1 MTRHS
6 DIPTPPATTPALH
19 VLAIS
24 GSTRAGSLNAQ
35 LLRAAAAA
43 PPRVELVELD
53 PAVIKAIPAFDEDDE
68 ARAGGDDIPALRMM
82 RHQIA
87 GADAVLFAT
96 PEYNASVPGALKNA
110 LDWISRPIAANVL
123 HNKPVAVIGAST
135 GLFGATWA
143 QAELR
148 KILQTIG
155 AKVVDRKLALA
166 RQTPRP
172 RTCRR
177 ARSGRLDREHGDVA
191 VRQQPV
197 GHAAMEQAAEPGDA
211 PRTGD
216 HEVVTAVLGETGDRA
231 DRPFMEKRRRD

>member
-1 MTRHS
+1 MATHS
-6 DIPTPPATTPALH
+6 DIPTPPATTPALQ

-24 GSTRAGSLNAQ
+24 GSTRAGSFNGQ

-43 PPRVELVELD
+43 LPPSVELVELD

-87 GADAVLFAT
+87 EADAVLFAT

-155 AKVVDRKLALA
+155 AKVVNRELALA
-166 RQTPRP
+166 IAHRQFDERGSLVESDL
-172 RTCRR
+172 REQLVEHIDELLDAASAFR
-177 ARSGRLDREHGDVA
+177 A
-191 VRQQPV
+191 
-197 GHAAMEQAAEPGDA
+197 
-211 PRTGD
+211 
-216 HEVVTAVLGETGDRA
+216 
-231 DRPFMEKRRRD
+231 

>member
-1 MTRHS
+1 
-6 DIPTPPATTPALH
+6 
-19 VLAIS
+19 
-24 GSTRAGSLNAQ
+24 

-43 PPRVELVELD
+43 LPPSVELVELD

-110 LDWISRPIAANVL
+110 LDWISRPIATSVL
-123 HNKPVAVIGAST
+123 RNKPVAVIGAST

-155 AKVVDRKLALA
+155 ANVVDRELALA
-166 RQTPRP
+166 QAHQQFDERGSLLASDVREQLIEHIDELPR
-172 RTCRR
+172 RRLGILRLGSFGLRAAAGARR
-177 ARSGRLDREHGDVA
+177 ATSQID
-191 VRQQPV
+191 Q
-197 GHAAMEQAAEPGDA
+197 
-211 PRTGD
+211 
-216 HEVVTAVLGETGDRA
+216 GDR
-231 DRPFMEKRRRD
+231 

>member
-1 MTRHS
+1 MARRS
-6 DIPTPPATTPALH
+6 DIPTPPATTPARH

-24 GSTRAGSLNAQ
+24 GSTRAGSFNAQ
-35 LLRAAAAA
+35 LLRAAAAEL
-43 PPRVELVELD
+43 PPYVELVELD

-110 LDWISRPIAANVL
+110 LDWISRPIATNVL
-123 HNKPVAVIGAST
+123 RNKPVAVVGAST

-155 AKVVDRKLALA
+155 AKVVDRELALPQA
-166 RQTPRP
+166 HQQFDELGSLLEAALREQLVEHVDEL
-172 RTCRR
+172 
-177 ARSGRLDREHGDVA
+177 LD
-191 VRQQPV
+191 
-197 GHAAMEQAAEPGDA
+197 AASSFCA
-211 PRTGD
+211 
-216 HEVVTAVLGETGDRA
+216 
-231 DRPFMEKRRRD
+231 

>member
-1 MTRHS
+1 M
-6 DIPTPPATTPALH
+6 H

-43 PPRVELVELD
+43 LPPRVELVALD
-53 PAVIKAIPAFDEDDE
+53 PALIKAIPAFDEDDE

-110 LDWISRPIAANVL
+110 LDWISRPIATNVL
-123 HNKPVAVIGAST
+123 RNKPVAVIGAST
-135 GLFGATWA
+135 GLFGAAWA

-155 AKVVDRKLALA
+155 AKVVDRELALA
-166 RQTPRP
+166 HAHQQFDGRGSLLAGDLREQLIEHVDELLDAATAFRP
-172 RTCRR
+172 TAQAITRT
-177 ARSGRLDREHGDVA
+177 
-191 VRQQPV
+191 
-197 GHAAMEQAAEPGDA
+197 
-211 PRTGD
+211 T
-216 HEVVTAVLGETGDRA
+216 
-231 DRPFMEKRRRD
+231 

>member
-1 MTRHS
+1 MARHS
-6 DIPTPPATTPALH
+6 DIPTPPATTPARH

-24 GSTRAGSLNAQ
+24 GSTRAGSFNAQ
-35 LLRAAAAA
+35 LLRAAAAEL
-43 PPRVELVELD
+43 PPYVELVELD

-110 LDWISRPIAANVL
+110 LDWISRPIATNVL
-123 HNKPVAVIGAST
+123 RNKPVAVVGAST

-155 AKVVDRKLALA
+155 AKVVDRELALPQA
-166 RQTPRP
+166 HQQFDELGSLLEAALREQLVEHVDEL
-172 RTCRR
+172 
-177 ARSGRLDREHGDVA
+177 LD
-191 VRQQPV
+191 
-197 GHAAMEQAAEPGDA
+197 AASSFCA
-211 PRTGD
+211 
-216 HEVVTAVLGETGDRA
+216 
-231 DRPFMEKRRRD
+231 

>member
-1 MTRHS
+1 V
-6 DIPTPPATTPALH
+6 H

-43 PPRVELVELD
+43 LPPSVELVALD
-53 PAVIKAIPAFDEDDE
+53 PALIKAIPAFDEDDE

-110 LDWISRPIAANVL
+110 LDWISRPIATNVL
-123 HNKPVAVIGAST
+123 RNKPVAVIGAST
-135 GLFGATWA
+135 GLFGAAWA

-155 AKVVDRKLALA
+155 AKVVDRELALTQA
-166 RQTPRP
+166 HQQFDERGSLLASDLREQLVDHIDEL
-172 RTCRR
+172 
-177 ARSGRLDREHGDVA
+177 LDAASA
-191 VRQQPV
+191 VC
-197 GHAAMEQAAEPGDA
+197 A
-211 PRTGD
+211 
-216 HEVVTAVLGETGDRA
+216 
-231 DRPFMEKRRRD
+231 

>member
-1 MTRHS
+1 
-6 DIPTPPATTPALH
+6 
-19 VLAIS
+19 
-24 GSTRAGSLNAQ
+24 
-35 LLRAAAAA
+35 
-43 PPRVELVELD
+43 
-53 PAVIKAIPAFDEDDE
+53 VIKAIPAFDEDDE

-87 GADAVLFAT
+87 EADAVLFAT

-155 AKVVDRKLALA
+155 AKVVNRELVLAIA
-166 RQTPRP
+166 HRQFDERGSLVESDL
-172 RTCRR
+172 REQLVEHIDELLDAASAFR
-177 ARSGRLDREHGDVA
+177 A
-191 VRQQPV
+191 
-197 GHAAMEQAAEPGDA
+197 
-211 PRTGD
+211 
-216 HEVVTAVLGETGDRA
+216 
-231 DRPFMEKRRRD
+231 